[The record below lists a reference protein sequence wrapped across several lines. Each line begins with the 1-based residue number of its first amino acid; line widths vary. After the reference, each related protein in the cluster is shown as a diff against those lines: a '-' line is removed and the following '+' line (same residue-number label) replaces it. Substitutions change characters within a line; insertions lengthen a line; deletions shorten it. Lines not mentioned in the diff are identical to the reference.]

1 MNALHIARGHT
12 LRRRASIG
20 GAHPARLGREETGE
34 TMAIRNVTL
43 AGLEREQLLHMH
55 YQMVLIR
62 RFEEKAAEEY
72 TLGKIGGFLHLYIGQ
87 EASGVGALSA
97 LRPTDYVASSYREHG
112 HAILKGIDPKAVMAE
127 LFGKSTGIS
136 KGRGGSMHMY
146 SAEHRLI
153 GGQAIVGAQ
162 LAIGTGIAFASQ
174 YQGTSDVTV
183 AMFGD
188 GAVDEGAFHESL
200 NLAGLWKLPIVYY
213 CENNQYSMGMSVTK
227 AWAVSSLEPRAAA
240 YGMAYEH
247 VDGMDLLAARET
259 MLRAAERARNGE
271 GPTLIESV
279 TYRFRGHS
287 MADPAYYRTRDEEA
301 HWRSSRDPIAL
312 FEAKLKE
319 HDMISDDEINAHIER
334 ADALVDECAQ
344 FAEESAMPDAD
355 DLYSD
360 VVADGTGAIAWRNK
374 PSTPRD

>member
-1 MNALHIARGHT
+1 
-12 LRRRASIG
+12 
-20 GAHPARLGREETGE
+20 
-34 TMAIRNVTL
+34 MAIRNVTL
-43 AGLEREQLLHMH
+43 AGLDWGQLLHMH

-97 LRPTDYVASSYREHG
+97 LRPEDYVVSSYREHG
-112 HAILKGIDPKAVMAE
+112 HAILKGVDPKAVMAE
-127 LFGKSTGIS
+127 LFGKATGCS

-146 SAEHRLI
+146 SKEHRLI

-174 YQGTSDVTV
+174 YQGKPEVTV
-183 AMFGD
+183 VMFGD
-188 GAVDEGAFHESL
+188 GAADEGAFHEAL
-200 NLAGLWKLPIVYY
+200 NLASLWKLPIVFY
-213 CENNQYSMGMSVTK
+213 CENNQYSMGMAVTK
-227 AWAVSSLEPRAAA
+227 AWSVSSLEPRAAA
-240 YGMAYEH
+240 YGMAYERL
-247 VDGMDLLAARET
+247 DGMDLLAVREG
-259 MLRAAERARNGE
+259 MMRAAERARTGA

-301 HWRSSRDPIAL
+301 RWRSKRDPIAL

-319 HDMISDDEINAHIER
+319 HDIISDDDINAAIER
-334 ADALVDECAQ
+334 ADAVVEECAQ
-344 FAEESAMPDAD
+344 FAEESPMPEPD

-360 VVADGTGAIAWRNK
+360 VLADGTGAIAWRNQL
-374 PSTPRD
+374 STPRD